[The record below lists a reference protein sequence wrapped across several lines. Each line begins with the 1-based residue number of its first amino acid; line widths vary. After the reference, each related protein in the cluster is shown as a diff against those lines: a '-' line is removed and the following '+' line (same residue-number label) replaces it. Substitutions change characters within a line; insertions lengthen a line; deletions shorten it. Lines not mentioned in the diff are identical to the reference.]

1 MFSRLIGLL
10 VVLLIAVHGY
20 FYLAFGTFDPCTAA
34 TFKVINQ
41 GEPETDDGEGLP
53 FSGRIEDMMR
63 SRGIFACY
71 RIAITGKAPDAIP

>member
-1 MFSRLIGLL
+1 MFARLIGLF

-41 GEPETDDGEGLP
+41 GEPETDNGEGLP
-53 FSGRIEDMMR
+53 FSGRIEEMIR
-63 SRGIFACY
+63 SEGVLACY
-71 RIAITGKAPDAIP
+71 RIAITGEAPETIP